1 VIIPWTSWIQT
12 GDQKVIE
19 ENWGGMEKYL
29 AAIESANPDYLWR
42 KNYGIPFAD
51 WLAPEGVTPV
61 DLIATAY
68 WAYDANLM
76 QQMAHATGRAEAEK
90 KYGDLFAK
98 IKEAFNQAYVK
109 PDGFVGGVPPPP
121 VFASGTDTKLSDKPV
136 ETQTGYVLALK
147 MNMLPEALRPVA
159 AKRLVDRIAGS
170 GWRLGTGFLGTPY
183 LLGSLTDTGHAD
195 VAYRLLLNKEYPSWG
210 YLVEHGAT
218 TMWERWN
225 GDQKRDDPT
234 MNSYNHYAYG
244 AVGEWIYRYAAG
256 IDAVPDDPGFH
267 TVLLHPNFDARLGN
281 LDFSYDS
288 SYGTIRSAWSVAGKK
303 ATWKLRIP
311 PNATGRL
318 QLSPEELKMY
328 QLDGKPLGNTDQIHW
343 TGSTRGTF
351 EVPAGSYQFEV
362 ALP

>member
-1 VIIPWTSWIQT
+1 
-12 GDQKVIE
+12 
-19 ENWGGMEKYL
+19 
-29 AAIESANPDYLWR
+29 
-42 KNYGIPFAD
+42 
-51 WLAPEGVTPV
+51 
-61 DLIATAY
+61 
-68 WAYDANLM
+68 
-76 QQMAHATGRAEAEK
+76 
-90 KYGDLFAK
+90 
-98 IKEAFNQAYVK
+98 
-109 PDGFVGGVPPPP
+109 
-121 VFASGTDTKLSDKPV
+121 LSDKPV
-136 ETQTGYVLALK
+136 ETQTGYVLALQ
-147 MNMLPEALRPVA
+147 MNMLPEELRPVA
-159 AKRLVDRIAGS
+159 AKRLVDRIARS

-183 LLGSLTDTGHAD
+183 LLSSLTDTGHAD

-267 TVLLHPNFDARLGN
+267 TILLHPNFDARLGSV
-281 LDFSYDS
+281 DFSYDS

-303 ATWKLRIP
+303 ATWKLTIP

-328 QLDGKPLGNTDQIHW
+328 QLDGKPLENTDKIR
-343 TGSTRGTF
+343 TGSNSGVF
-351 EVPAGSYQFEV
+351 EAPAGSYQFEV
-362 ALP
+362 VLP